1 MTAVLALTAWAI
13 LGGILVR
20 WGLRRIEAD
29 LDRAWLDA
37 ARLFDDDDGDER

>member
-1 MTAVLALTAWAI
+1 MAVLALAAWVV

-20 WGLRRIEAD
+20 WGLRRLEAD

-37 ARLFDDDDGDER
+37 ARLFDDDGDDL